1 LSLIL
6 AAGAKQKV
14 LVLGSGGLVGRSAVR
29 WLRAHDY
36 QVVEVRD
43 RQHVD
48 LRVAGALDRFNASN
62 IAYCFFLACEVG
74 GSKFIDDTSEDV
86 QTSILTSNLR
96 IYQNVLP
103 WLLVKLEQWRKVL
116 VPWLDMWC
124 LGLGK
129 ENTVPLHVLVPAG
142 DAQCVWRHQ
151 AAGGAVG
158 AADGRPGQDPPA
170 VERLR

>member
-1 LSLIL
+1 MSGSKKGSKGEGRPDSGLLQSRTEIDLKLFLIL
-6 AAGAKQKV
+6 QKK
-14 LVLGSGGLVGRSAVR
+14 
-29 WLRAHDY
+29 
-36 QVVEVRD
+36 
-43 RQHVD
+43 
-48 LRVAGALDRFNASN
+48 
-62 IAYCFFLACEVG
+62 FLEDP
-74 GSKFIDDTSEDV
+74 FIDDTSEDV

-170 VERLR
+170 VDRLR